1 MLHSCNYVFFLF
13 ISPTIKL
20 RLGKSLRERLD
31 RGLAKNSIDLMY
43 KNIYFREMQINFM
56 YCNYYIVPEN
66 SLKLLSCG
74 KLEKN
79 LINIEILFCDVL
91 CRLT

>member
-1 MLHSCNYVFFLF
+1 
-13 ISPTIKL
+13 
-20 RLGKSLRERLD
+20 
-31 RGLAKNSIDLMY
+31 MY

-91 CRLT
+91 CRLTWHVYTQLTIRSNDVLNIDRSIIQLIL